1 MVMYIWLMYSWSLY
15 KQTHILL
22 ALIEK
27 KICKLNIF
35 RIYYRN
41 RLSLKSTDR
50 PVPMQDAS
58 WINSVK
64 CTYWFMQL
72 LANAITNFI
81 KYNLHQLCKAQDFFF
96 RIGNLTFIFPINW
109 FIFWSNKMS
118 ITSSHTVRPIVLK
131 NNNWNLYIFSSI
143 TTWIVSSCWL
153 ISVDQLSDLCSF
165 TNKNVWFLFCFSS
178 CTMSF
183 LGDLLTSI

>member
-1 MVMYIWLMYSWSLY
+1 MSVAFELTCVPFPTPLDIWWCTWTFSWLMYSWSLY

-81 KYNLHQLCKAQDFFF
+81 KYNLHQLCKAQDFFSGLVIWHLF
-96 RIGNLTFIFPINW
+96 SQLIDSSFDLIRCPSKVPIP
-109 FIFWSNKMS
+109 S
-118 ITSSHTVRPIVLK
+118 
-131 NNNWNLYIFSSI
+131 
-143 TTWIVSSCWL
+143 
-153 ISVDQLSDLCSF
+153 DQ
-165 TNKNVWFLFCFSS
+165 
-178 CTMSF
+178 
-183 LGDLLTSI
+183 